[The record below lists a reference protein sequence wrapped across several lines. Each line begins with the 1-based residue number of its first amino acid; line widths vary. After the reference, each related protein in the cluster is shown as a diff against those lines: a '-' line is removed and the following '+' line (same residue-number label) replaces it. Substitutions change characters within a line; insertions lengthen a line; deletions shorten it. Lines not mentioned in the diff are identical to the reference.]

1 MGSDEEMDYVEEMV
15 LPDNTPARRSR
26 TDTLLHPRVVST
38 ANSRQRSILKPRRSF
53 SLTPKTNAKQS
64 SQFPKIPFT
73 ELCPLPVF
81 LYDWWLDRVDP
92 KGLAVGGF
100 VCRGNLG
107 VRTFLSAA
115 IVKRHY
121 TTTLETEDGIT
132 VTINGL
138 INKSRTCS
146 NGVPSEI
153 DAISSVITIELEVCS
168 HFLLGFPHY
177 WEEFADENFPT
188 RFSSMSSG
196 LPSSLDEIP
205 VTRVFEF
212 IMSPRS
218 DVENCSLGQ
227 KLFDDVIEKCGY
239 SCVQDESAHKRKKK
253 GGQFKMDTKV
263 FTPSSIVTRSMSRV
277 KNLVMEPSVGG
288 EKTSKGR
295 GKQSEGVG
303 SESGSKESRETTFAQ
318 VMGNPYKSTLRRSS
332 RNMNKKKE
340 TH

>member
-1 MGSDEEMDYVEEMV
+1 MGSDEEMDSVEEMV
-15 LPDNTPARRSR
+15 LPDNTPARRPR
-26 TDTLLHPRVVST
+26 TDTLLHPRVDST

-73 ELCPLPVF
+73 ELCPLPVKSVF
-81 LYDWWLDRVDP
+81 LYDWWLYRVDP

-107 VRTFLSAA
+107 VRTFHSAA
-115 IVKRHY
+115 IVKRHC

-146 NGVPSEI
+146 NGLPS
-153 DAISSVITIELEVCS
+153 EVCS

-205 VTRVFEF
+205 VTRIFEF

-218 DVENCSLGQ
+218 DVENCCLGQ

-239 SCVQDESAHKRKKK
+239 NCVQDESARKRKKK

-277 KNLVMEPSVGG
+277 KNLEMEPSVGS

-303 SESGSKESRETTFAQ
+303 SESGSKESHETTFAQ